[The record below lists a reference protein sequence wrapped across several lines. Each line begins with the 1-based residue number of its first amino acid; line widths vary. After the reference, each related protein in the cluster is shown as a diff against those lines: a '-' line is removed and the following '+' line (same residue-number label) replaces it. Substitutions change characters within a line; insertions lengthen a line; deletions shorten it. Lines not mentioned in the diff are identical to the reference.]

1 LPPWLRPWLLSRD
14 SLTQRLREACV
25 GPLQVRVR
33 LQTWVRPLAEESR
46 LLHLPS
52 RRYAQV
58 RQVHLC
64 CNTQPWVFARTL
76 IPLATLT
83 GARRRLLRLGTKPL
97 GEVLF
102 ADPQLRRGPLE
113 IARLQPGQPLYNLA
127 TAELPQPPAVLWGR
141 RSLFYLQDKP
151 LLVSEFFLPALSD
164 CDG

>member
-1 LPPWLRPWLLSRD
+1 LTRD
-14 SLTQRLREACV
+14 SLTQRLRQACA
-25 GPLQVRVR
+25 GRLEVRLR
-33 LQTWVRPLAEESR
+33 LQTWARPLAEESR
-46 LLHLPS
+46 LLQLPS
-52 RRYAQV
+52 RCYVQV

-64 CNTQPWVFARTL
+64 CNTQAWVFARTL
-76 IPLATLT
+76 IPRTSLT

-113 IARLQPGQPLYNLA
+113 IARLQPGQALYNLA
-127 TAELPQPPAVLWGR
+127 TAELAQPPALLWAR

-164 CDG
+164 CDD